1 MKAHFILCKSGR
13 IENKVTAILSEE
25 NVNQEKRKSEVQATF
40 NKLTDFFL
48 QESVLSEK
56 LFPKSISKRML
67 LSSPEE
73 SLRRMKIGDKVERNG
88 IDEEGLDELLN
99 NHQQIKNI
107 LANPHLNIE
116 QVRELLE
123 HVVKSTPEMRKHF
136 ETLLERSV
144 SNVYNYLKKTQK
156 YSLPSTLEEC
166 DEYKS

>member
-1 MKAHFILCKSGR
+1 M
-13 IENKVTAILSEE
+13 AILSEE

-40 NKLTDFFL
+40 NKLTYFFL

-99 NHQQIKNI
+99 NHQQIKKI
-107 LANPHLNIE
+107 
-116 QVRELLE
+116 
-123 HVVKSTPEMRKHF
+123 
-136 ETLLERSV
+136 
-144 SNVYNYLKKTQK
+144 
-156 YSLPSTLEEC
+156 
-166 DEYKS
+166 